1 MEYNLVKKAIRNAI
15 EQITTSDS
23 WNQEP
28 VVIVDYHSWMAHS
41 FKDSFTAERYL
52 EKHCDLGDWCDRE
65 LPFSG
70 EEDNEIVV
78 IKYCGG
84 YTKMKHPS
92 LYKDYKFYKKIN
104 GVEIYRKKTL
114 ANFEASVSLNVNV

>member
-1 MEYNLVKKAIRNAI
+1 MEYSLVKTAIQNAI
-15 EQITTSDS
+15 EQVITSDS

-28 VVIVDYHSWMAHS
+28 VVIIDYHSWIAQS
-41 FKDSFTAERYL
+41 FKDSFRAEQYL
-52 EKHCDLGDWCDRE
+52 GKYCDLGDWCDRG

-70 EEDNEIVV
+70 EEDTEIVV

-84 YTKMKHPS
+84 YIKKKHPS

-104 GVEIYRKKTL
+104 GVEVYRKKVL
-114 ANFEASVSLNVNV
+114 ANFEASVSLNVSV